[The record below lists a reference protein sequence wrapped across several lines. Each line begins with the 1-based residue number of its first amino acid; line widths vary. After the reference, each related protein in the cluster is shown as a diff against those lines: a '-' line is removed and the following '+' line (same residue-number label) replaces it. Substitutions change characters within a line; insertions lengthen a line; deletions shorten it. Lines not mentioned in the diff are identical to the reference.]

1 MERTYLCIDLKSF
14 YASVECVD
22 RNLNPMTTDLVVAD
36 ESRGK
41 GSICLA
47 VSPSLKKKGV
57 KNRCRL
63 FEIPDKFNY
72 IIAKPRMKKYI
83 EYSANIYEIYLKYI
97 AKEDIHVY
105 SVDEAFLD
113 VTDYLNIY
121 KMNGISLAKLILK
134 DILDTYGLVA
144 TAGVGTNLYLAKIAM
159 DIIAKHSKNFI
170 GYLDKNLYKEK
181 LWKHRPLTDFWQIG
195 RGIAKRLEKYQI
207 YDMEGIAKCNEKI
220 LYREFG
226 VNAEFLID
234 HSKGIEPCT
243 IKDIK
248 LYTPKSNSLS
258 NSQILFKDYD
268 FEKAR
273 IILKEMV
280 ENKCREMIE
289 KNIVSDTIVLHIG
302 YSKDII
308 KSSGGMYKMSRATN
322 VYSEMIKYFLYI
334 MDKTTNIFTPIRKIS
349 IGFCNVRSNNYEQLS
364 IFEDIYSLEK
374 ERKIESVVN
383 DIKMHMGK
391 NAVIRGMSLE
401 EGATARLRNTL
412 VGGHNG

>member
-383 DIKMHMGK
+383 DIKIHMGK

>member
-207 YDMEGIAKCNEKI
+207 YDMEE
-220 LYREFG
+220 
-226 VNAEFLID
+226 
-234 HSKGIEPCT
+234 
-243 IKDIK
+243 
-248 LYTPKSNSLS
+248 
-258 NSQILFKDYD
+258 
-268 FEKAR
+268 
-273 IILKEMV
+273 
-280 ENKCREMIE
+280 
-289 KNIVSDTIVLHIG
+289 
-302 YSKDII
+302 
-308 KSSGGMYKMSRATN
+308 
-322 VYSEMIKYFLYI
+322 
-334 MDKTTNIFTPIRKIS
+334 
-349 IGFCNVRSNNYEQLS
+349 
-364 IFEDIYSLEK
+364 
-374 ERKIESVVN
+374 
-383 DIKMHMGK
+383 
-391 NAVIRGMSLE
+391 
-401 EGATARLRNTL
+401 
-412 VGGHNG
+412 